1 MSYSTLKKALQI
13 FEEQPLLNQ
22 KPIQKKSGKFDEF
35 FCFNFEKETNK
46 IHDFAAN
53 KSSSRL
59 NKSKS
64 KSQRAKSVFKVPN
77 FMKSD
82 AGKSVLKIKEQIKN
96 EKELN
101 LVQLNLERLHKLDK
115 TSCVNNIASNLVCIL
130 FVFTLQVV

>member
-1 MSYSTLKKALQI
+1 MSYSTLKKALQL
-13 FEEQPLLNQ
+13 FEEQPLFNQ
-22 KPIQKKSGKFDEF
+22 KPTHKKPG
-35 FCFNFEKETNK
+35 NFLDNFLIYFEIKTNK
-46 IHDFAAN
+46 IHDFSAN

-59 NKSKS
+59 NKFKS

-101 LVQLNLERLHKLDK
+101 LVQLNLERLHKLDR
-115 TSCVNNIASNLVCIL
+115 TSCVNNIASNLVCI
-130 FVFTLQVV
+130 FTRQIFKS